1 MSIRKR
7 DLLWLCNVTGQV
19 TLERKDAEMFSIIA
33 SLSLSLPYTH
43 THTQYNSHI
52 SFRSS
57 IHHSMVM
64 NLFSGN
70 ASCLVLLSFF
80 FFFFLLIVPYRDQ
93 GAADKMNPFAEQEAW
108 EEHQIGE
115 LKISILF
122 VHHLIKILLCDQ
134 YSNSE
139 IIAFA
144 GKATMK
150 YGSKNKKQI
159 SDDYQ
164 YVYSISTLLHHF
176 GESCLHAFRMFT
188 DIFFFSFV
196 IYNDYT
202 RLLS

>member
-1 MSIRKR
+1 M
-7 DLLWLCNVTGQV
+7 
-19 TLERKDAEMFSIIA
+19 
-33 SLSLSLPYTH
+33 
-43 THTQYNSHI
+43 
-52 SFRSS
+52 
-57 IHHSMVM
+57 
-64 NLFSGN
+64 
-70 ASCLVLLSFF
+70 
-80 FFFFLLIVPYRDQ
+80 PYRDQ

-164 YVYSISTLLHHF
+164 YVYSISTLSHHF

>member
-1 MSIRKR
+1 
-7 DLLWLCNVTGQV
+7 
-19 TLERKDAEMFSIIA
+19 
-33 SLSLSLPYTH
+33 
-43 THTQYNSHI
+43 
-52 SFRSS
+52 
-57 IHHSMVM
+57 M

-70 ASCLVLLSFF
+70 ASCLVLLSFYF
-80 FFFFLLIVPYRDQ
+80 ILFYLFIFYFLLIVPYRDQ

-139 IIAFA
+139 IITFA

-196 IYNDYT
+196 MYNDYT
-202 RLLS
+202 SLLS